1 MRDTAGH
8 EVWSKATTAAA
19 VMLGDS
25 LTDGRGST
33 TNGNNRWPDQLLQ
46 RLQASPANPR
56 QLLPAAD
63 VGDHLH
69 LNPAGY
75 KLLADTVPARLFS

>member
-1 MRDTAGH
+1 VRSAAPTDAVIDFDQAARD
-8 EVWSKATTAAA
+8 
-19 VMLGDS
+19 
-25 LTDGRGST
+25 
-33 TNGNNRWPDQLLQ
+33 
-46 RLQASPANPR
+46 PANPR